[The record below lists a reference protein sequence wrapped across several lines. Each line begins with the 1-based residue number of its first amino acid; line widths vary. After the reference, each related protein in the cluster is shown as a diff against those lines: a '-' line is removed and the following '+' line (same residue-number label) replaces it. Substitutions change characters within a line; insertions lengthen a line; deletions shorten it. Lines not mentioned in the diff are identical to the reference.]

1 MISCFPDDILC
12 ISNLKQWTEKIL
24 IQWSKKPSRGLV
36 SFEYKFPYDKTP
48 PPAEAAKNPAVW
60 NHKFHELIAASGVA
74 AGIFHAALSLP
85 CTYLYIKR
93 SKHATLLMWWT
104 RAHFSMTMVLF
115 FAQVCRVLASLSTSK
130 EQAGAVG
137 AHMALLYQLLIFS
150 TPNVAKWAFPDDEA
164 AQSKSGE
171 FATGILTIGLAV
183 TAFEF
188 V

>member
-1 MISCFPDDILC
+1 M
-12 ISNLKQWTEKIL
+12 
-24 IQWSKKPSRGLV
+24 
-36 SFEYKFPYDKTP
+36 
-48 PPAEAAKNPAVW
+48 
-60 NHKFHELIAASGVA
+60 
-74 AGIFHAALSLP
+74 
-85 CTYLYIKR
+85 
-93 SKHATLLMWWT
+93 
-104 RAHFSMTMVLF
+104 
-115 FAQVCRVLASLSTSK
+115 
-130 EQAGAVG
+130 G